1 MILFHFNIMLIQKMT
16 QDNTLNVKL
25 SNLQL
30 DKLKSVIE
38 NRTRVTLNLS
48 SNIIGDSNDENNCP
62 NKLLLTDTHKFQGF
76 VKLLQLILRL
86 IQNYQKLNYLK
97 QDIIENVLKPLAKSD
112 LMLLGL
118 TAAASATDA
127 AIN

>member
-30 DKLKSVIE
+30 EKLKSVIE

-48 SNIIGDSNDENNCP
+48 SNIIGDSNDETNCP

-76 VKLLQLILRL
+76 VKVLQLILRL
-86 IQNYQKLNYLK
+86 IQNYQKLNYIK
-97 QDIIENVLKPLAKSD
+97 QDNQEDFQVD
-112 LMLLGL
+112 LQ
-118 TAAASATDA
+118 SHY
-127 AIN
+127 